1 MDRTVYQPNYWH
13 YLTGDFLNRIH
24 AQLRKVLPTLT
35 RRISEMFN
43 YAG

>member
-1 MDRTVYQPNYWH
+1 MTKAIYQPNYWH
-13 YLTGDFLNRIH
+13 YLTEDFLNRIH
-24 AQLRKVLPTLT
+24 APLRKVLPTLT